1 MPKSET
7 ILITGGAGF
16 IGSNLCQFLIDKA
29 ISIFCLDNFD
39 DFYSEEIKQNN
50 INDLRKNP
58 LFEFVTGDIRDS
70 VLLDNIFSKRKIDF
84 VIHLAAKAGVRSSIS
99 NPQEYFDVNVT
110 GSICLLEAMRKYN
123 VKNLIFSSSSSVYG
137 NKNGKLVEIETCDN
151 QISPYAVSKRAVEM
165 LNYNY
170 HINSKFNVINLRLFS
185 VYGKNQRPDLV
196 IYKFIN
202 LISNNQPIE
211 IYGNADTTR
220 DYTYIDDI
228 VNAFYSSIEFLKT
241 NDRNIYETIN
251 IGNDNP
257 ISLRQLVDLIVKTTK
272 RYDIK
277 IIETESAI
285 GEVTNTHADINKAR
299 RLLNYS
305 PSVSIEK
312 GINLFYDWYKTKN
325 QPFLQ
330 AHYQSHTSQP
340 ANQSFVKE
348 LAKPT
353 QEKKKF

>member
-1 MPKSET
+1 MPKPET
-7 ILITGGAGF
+7 ILVTGGAGF

-29 ISIFCLDNFD
+29 FKVVCLDNFD
-39 DFYSEEIKQNN
+39 DFYSEEIKEDN
-50 INDLRKNP
+50 INEILKNP

-70 VLLDNIFSKRKIDF
+70 VLLDNIFFKHKIDF
-84 VIHLAAKAGVRSSIS
+84 VIHLAAKAGVRNSIS
-99 NPQEYFDVNVT
+99 NPQEYFDVNVK

-123 VKNLIFSSSSSVYG
+123 VKNLVFSSSSSVYG
-137 NKNGKLVEIETCDN
+137 SKNGKLVEKEICDN

-170 HINSKFNVINLRLFS
+170 HINSKFNVVNLRLFS

-196 IYKFIN
+196 LYKFIN

-228 VNAFYSSIEFLKT
+228 VNAFYLSIEFLKT
-241 NDRNIYETIN
+241 NDSNIYETIN

-257 ISLRQLVDLIVKTTK
+257 ISLRQLIDLIVKTTK
-272 RYDIK
+272 RHDIK
-277 IIETESAI
+277 IIETEFVK
-285 GEVTNTHADINKAR
+285 GEVTNTHADINKAS
-299 RLLNYS
+299 RLLNFK
-305 PSVSIEK
+305 PTISIEN
-312 GINLFYDWYKTKN
+312 GIKLFYDWYKSKN
-325 QPFLQ
+325 HPILQ
-330 AHYQSHTSQP
+330 AHCQSHTSRH
-340 ANQSFVKE
+340 ANQSLGKE

-353 QEKKKF
+353 QKKKKF